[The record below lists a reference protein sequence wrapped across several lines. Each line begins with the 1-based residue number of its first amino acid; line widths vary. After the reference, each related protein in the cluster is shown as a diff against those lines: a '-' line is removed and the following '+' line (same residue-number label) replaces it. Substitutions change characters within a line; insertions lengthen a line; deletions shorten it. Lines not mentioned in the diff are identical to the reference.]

1 MERSNAV
8 KGQDKVKLEQRGRGI
23 LLALASNTAME
34 VALDAAL
41 HAAMAKASAAVFVPS
56 CATVI
61 LDVVR
66 LSELLSSSSPGTLSV
81 TLARN
86 YIRSLPVMKKKG
98 FAEVFQGAN
107 EKAIDLL
114 ERMLELDADKRPTAT
129 EALAH
134 PYLASLAD
142 PSDEPSA
149 EPCDQSFEDRDLSVH
164 EWKRECSASI

>member
-1 MERSNAV
+1 MTLGVTVADIDQLMHIMGVTGTPDDS
-8 KGQDKVKLEQRGRGI
+8 
-23 LLALASNTAME
+23 LLMKMT
-34 VALDAAL
+34 
-41 HAAMAKASAAVFVPS
+41 SA
-56 CATVI
+56 
-61 LDVVR
+61 
-66 LSELLSSSSPGTLSV
+66 E
-81 TLARN
+81 ARN
-86 YIRSLPVMKKKG
+86 YIRSLPVMKKKN

-149 EPCDQSFEDRDLSVH
+149 EPCDQSFEDRNLSVH
-164 EWKRECSASI
+164 EWKRLVYEETVNFVPPPVNADL

>member
-1 MERSNAV
+1 
-8 KGQDKVKLEQRGRGI
+8 
-23 LLALASNTAME
+23 
-34 VALDAAL
+34 
-41 HAAMAKASAAVFVPS
+41 
-56 CATVI
+56 
-61 LDVVR
+61 
-66 LSELLSSSSPGTLSV
+66 
-81 TLARN
+81 
-86 YIRSLPVMKKKG
+86 MKKKS

-164 EWKRECSASI
+164 EWKRLVYEETTSFVPPVAASSEL

>member
-1 MERSNAV
+1 MIIRLLGTPSEEF
-8 KGQDKVKLEQRGRGI
+8 LEKI
-23 LLALASNTAME
+23 S
-34 VALDAAL
+34 
-41 HAAMAKASAAVFVPS
+41 S
-56 CATVI
+56 
-61 LDVVR
+61 
-66 LSELLSSSSPGTLSV
+66 LS
-81 TLARN
+81 ARN
-86 YIRSLPVMKKKG
+86 YIRSLPVMKKKS

-164 EWKRECSASI
+164 EWKRLVYEETTSFVPPVAASSEL